1 MADAVDLLGNND
13 FTGLQV
19 ADHAQQLGAIG
30 ASARCLLAV
39 DAAQKPAARVLS
51 TMAFWR
57 DKSCSSV
64 LTRM

>member
-39 DAAQKPAARVLS
+39 DL
-51 TMAFWR
+51 
-57 DKSCSSV
+57 
-64 LTRM
+64 LT